1 MELVSGNK
9 LAAVA
14 DFLAD
19 DEVFGIAPCSHFNN
33 SLTRNRVN
41 VPCDIGDC
49 EGDCPFY
56 SKKNF
61 IKWIKKPD
69 SKYDV
74 SNLKRPQQE
83 DFIGY
88 DNVSNSLLDK
98 DGYIKA
104 LEEYCDNLGDAL
116 ADAEYDFEEVADEV
130 IETCKLYG
138 LEKITNLKNFALAV
152 AKEKKWYQK
161 KKKLKKRVT
170 EEDKEELRRLAE
182 GLYGNDEEQVSDEE
196 VAELRKSMEELGRNL

>member
-1 MELVSGNK
+1 MELVSSQK
-9 LAAVA
+9 LEAVA

-56 SKKNF
+56 SKENF

-74 SNLKRPQQE
+74 DGLKKPKQE
-83 DFIGY
+83 DFLCY
-88 DNVSNSLLDK
+88 DNRSGSFALNGDYVQ
-98 DGYIKA
+98 A
-104 LEEYCDNLGDAL
+104 LEKYCGDLENIL
-116 ADAEYDFEEVADEV
+116 ADTEYDL
-130 IETCKLYG
+130 ETAECENRELTNK
-138 LEKITNLKNFALAV
+138 LEKIRGAINGKN
-152 AKEKKWYQK
+152 
-161 KKKLKKRVT
+161 
-170 EEDKEELRRLAE
+170 
-182 GLYGNDEEQVSDEE
+182 
-196 VAELRKSMEELGRNL
+196 

>member
-1 MELVSGNK
+1 MELVNLNK
-9 LAAVA
+9 LEAVA

-33 SLTRNRVN
+33 SLKRDRVD
-41 VPCDIGDC
+41 VSCDIGDC
-49 EGDCPFY
+49 DGDCPFY

-116 ADAEYDFEEVADEV
+116 ADAEYDLESAECENRTLVDKLSKIRGVLDEH
-130 IETCKLYG
+130 Y
-138 LEKITNLKNFALAV
+138 
-152 AKEKKWYQK
+152 
-161 KKKLKKRVT
+161 
-170 EEDKEELRRLAE
+170 
-182 GLYGNDEEQVSDEE
+182 
-196 VAELRKSMEELGRNL
+196 

>member
-1 MELVSGNK
+1 MELVSSQK
-9 LAAVA
+9 LEAVA

-74 SNLKRPQQE
+74 DGLKKPKKE
-83 DFIGY
+83 DFLCY
-88 DNVSNSLLDK
+88 DNISGRICLNDDYV
-98 DGYIKA
+98 KA
-104 LEEYCDNLGDAL
+104 LEKYCSNLESVL
-116 ADAEYDFEEVADEV
+116 ADTEYDLESSECENR
-130 IETCKLYG
+130 ELTNK
-138 LEKITNLKNFALAV
+138 LEKIRGVLDGK
-152 AKEKKWYQK
+152 Y
-161 KKKLKKRVT
+161 
-170 EEDKEELRRLAE
+170 
-182 GLYGNDEEQVSDEE
+182 
-196 VAELRKSMEELGRNL
+196 

>member
-1 MELVSGNK
+1 MELVSSQK
-9 LAAVA
+9 LEAVA

-69 SKYDV
+69 SMYDV
-74 SNLKRPQQE
+74 DSLKKPKKE
-83 DFIGY
+83 DFLCY
-88 DNVSNSLLDK
+88 DNRSGRICLNDDYV
-98 DGYIKA
+98 KA
-104 LEEYCDNLGDAL
+104 LEKYCSNLESVLADTEYDLETEQCENRAL
-116 ADAEYDFEEVADEV
+116 A
-130 IETCKLYG
+130 
-138 LEKITNLKNFALAV
+138 N
-152 AKEKKWYQK
+152 
-161 KKKLKKRVT
+161 KLKKIRGVL
-170 EEDKEELRRLAE
+170 D
-182 GLYGNDEEQVSDEE
+182 GND
-196 VAELRKSMEELGRNL
+196 